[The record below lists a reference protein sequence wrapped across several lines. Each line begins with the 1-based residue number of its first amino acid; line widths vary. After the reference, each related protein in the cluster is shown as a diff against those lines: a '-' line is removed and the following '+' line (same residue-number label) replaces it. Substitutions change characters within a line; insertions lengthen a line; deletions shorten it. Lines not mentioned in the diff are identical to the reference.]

1 MKTNRTRIILTVFFF
16 YMLLVMFS
24 SSSYAQPDYY
34 FNSGSLVSG
43 TDRQIGAQYL
53 YQNVK
58 PGVDAFVTITNISA
72 GVSVDSF
79 DAGSGYQEAL
89 QPTIRIAGN
98 TKGYMEMNFQFVIGG
113 TSIPMVQLE
122 IPATCIDVDG
132 NSTINEFDEIS
143 MGIGAYVDYNQLG
156 GQLAVTYKPGWTV
169 GTNIGN
175 VEYPGRDTTARDV
188 MFSVVNASQSSIVI
202 RVGANNISSSSSSRL
217 RSVYFKKFIYA
228 NSFLAQSA
236 LLAFRGAE
244 KNKKVELNWELITD
258 HHLENIVVEKNSNS
272 GNYKPIAEFPMKN
285 TTGQQSFHYT
295 DEEAVSASSYYRLK
309 LVSANGTVQYS
320 NVLIFRN
327 QKSGQAALNVFPS
340 VIDNNATINVFSK
353 KKESGSVK
361 VVDMSGRLLIS
372 QSIIIQACENN
383 FTLTHLDKLSRGNY
397 IIAYQSEEGLLK
409 QKIIKQ

>member
-1 MKTNRTRIILTVFFF
+1 MKTKRTRIILTGFFF
-16 YMLLVMFS
+16 YMLLIMFS
-24 SSSYAQPDYY
+24 VRSYSQPDYY
-34 FNSGSLVSG
+34 FNNGSLVSG

-53 YQNVK
+53 YKNVK
-58 PGVDAFVTITNISA
+58 PGVDAFVTISDITP

-89 QPTIRIAGN
+89 QPTIRVAGN
-98 TKGYMEMNFQFVIGG
+98 TKGYVEMKFQFVIGG

-132 NSTINEFDEIS
+132 SSTINEFDEIS

-175 VEYPGRDTTARDV
+175 VEYPGRDTTAREV
-188 MFSVVNASQSSIVI
+188 MFSVVNASQSSIII
-202 RVGANNISSSSSSRL
+202 RVGAHNISSSSNVRL

-244 KNKKVELNWELITD
+244 KNNKVELNWELIMD
-258 HHLENIVVEKNSNS
+258 HHLASIVIEKNSGT
-272 GNYKPIAEFPMKN
+272 GNYKPIAEFRINNVSM
-285 TTGQQSFHYT
+285 QRSFQYT
-295 DEEAVSASSYYRLK
+295 DEETLHTNSNYRLK
-309 LVSANGTVQYS
+309 LISANGMVQYS

-327 QKSGQAALNVFPS
+327 QKSGQVAIKVFPS
-340 VIDNNATINVFSK
+340 VIDYNATLNVFAK
-353 KKESGSVK
+353 KPGTGSVK
-361 VVDMSGRLLIS
+361 VVDMSGRLMIS
-372 QSIIIQACENN
+372 QPINIQAGDNN
-383 FTLTHLDKLSRGNY
+383 FTLNNLDKLNRGNY
-397 IIAYQSEEGLLK
+397 VIAYQSEEGLLT